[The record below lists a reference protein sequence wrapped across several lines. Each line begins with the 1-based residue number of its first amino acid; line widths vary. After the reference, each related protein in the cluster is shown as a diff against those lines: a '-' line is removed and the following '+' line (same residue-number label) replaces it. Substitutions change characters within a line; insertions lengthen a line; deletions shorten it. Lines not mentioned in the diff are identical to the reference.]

1 MEREGGQDAKRVQ
14 SRWMKEDVP
23 YLKIGNFVLMA
34 ELEEDEFSREKA
46 RNELRETPEIVE
58 QSLKD
63 FRAMIKAESNLVVPD
78 DDEFCKKFLRPCK
91 WYPKS
96 SFELL
101 KRYYKFKLNNPRFC
115 LDLLPTNEQK
125 VLISEIAIPLPER
138 TADGCR
144 VILFNTGK
152 QWNPKIITG
161 DEIFRATI
169 LLMEATAIE
178 AKTQICGIH
187 AIINMAGFSLSHA
200 THITPSFAA
209 AMTEWIQRSL
219 PCRIK
224 GIHIVNQPFIFKMV
238 YAIFK
243 PFLLEKTRKRLHFHG
258 TDREALISFVGVKNL
273 PIEFG
278 GELEMPNKP
287 IGQDIYEYLHK
298 FEKIFEELNKFGYA
312 VNAKS

>member
-1 MEREGGQDAKRVQ
+1 ML
-14 SRWMKEDVP
+14 S
-23 YLKIGNFVLMA
+23 
-34 ELEEDEFSREKA
+34 FS
-46 RNELRETPEIVE
+46 
-58 QSLKD
+58 
-63 FRAMIKAESNLVVPD
+63 AESNLVVPD

-96 SFELL
+96 SFELVSKLYSIDCIKIYQPDRPENSDTNVTREILISQL

-178 AKTQICGIH
+178 AKTQVKVS
-187 AIINMAGFSLSHA
+187 SLS
-200 THITPSFAA
+200 IFNLWNFYQNMSR
-209 AMTEWIQRSL
+209 TE
-219 PCRIK
+219 
-224 GIHIVNQPFIFKMV
+224 
-238 YAIFK
+238 
-243 PFLLEKTRKRLHFHG
+243 T
-258 TDREALISFVGVKNL
+258 
-273 PIEFG
+273 
-278 GELEMPNKP
+278 
-287 IGQDIYEYLHK
+287 
-298 FEKIFEELNKFGYA
+298 
-312 VNAKS
+312 